1 MEMLTR
7 LAASLFPHSAD
18 HLLSHLLKSFCREK
32 VSVFDILEFPLEQW
46 QQDADVEHAP
56 FSRLV
61 EVFSIPE
68 VFKRKSAMQS
78 VVSMIKK

>member
-1 MEMLTR
+1 MLTQ

-32 VSVFDILEFPLEQW
+32 VSVFDILEFPLEQC